1 MTVFRVNKDK
11 ENPYMMVNKF
21 FIHDNRLS
29 LKAKGLMSY
38 FLSRPDDWE
47 FYVSEIKKHTT
58 DKETSISNAIKELI
72 ENGYIKRTSKREENG
87 KFKGGYDYEVY
98 ETPVNIVSNETAC
111 TEYEPKLENPE
122 SGKSRTG
129 EIPNWENQRLLNN
142 DIKLNNDNTT
152 NKSSSCC
159 GNLEVFK
166 TFERCGFGLLSP
178 MLMEKIAADIEIYSA
193 EWVKEAAEIA
203 DSQGKHTYAY
213 VKGILENWKANGKNS
228 SEFKKSKSRK
238 SSNSKNK
245 KDTFNNFEQRSYN
258 FEELETDL
266 IGWYLSEEN

>member
-142 DIKLNNDNTT
+142 ECLLNNEGYYRKEVEDIISYYCSKALVTEVQLKPTEIKAVIKLVEDNIPI
-152 NKSSSCC
+152 
-159 GNLEVFK
+159 NLVK
-166 TFERCGFGLLSP
+166 QGID
-178 MLMEKIAADIEIYSA
+178 IA
-193 EWVKEAAEIA
+193 
-203 DSQGKHTYAY
+203 
-213 VKGILENWKANGKNS
+213 
-228 SEFKKSKSRK
+228 
-238 SSNSKNK
+238 
-245 KDTFNNFEQRSYN
+245 FNNFKPSFEGDKIKTFKYCDPVIRGLNAKYKVKKEGADNGSNKNN
-258 FEELETDL
+258 FGEELRQQG
-266 IGWYLSEEN
+266 IGI

>member
-1 MTVFRVNKDK
+1 MAVFRVIKNK
-11 ENPYMMVNKF
+11 ENPYIMINKY
-21 FIHDNRLS
+21 FIYDDRLS

-47 FYVSEIKKHTT
+47 FYQNEILQHCKDRK
-58 DKETSISNAIKELI
+58 DSLSNAVKEL
-72 ENGYIKRTSKREENG
+72 EKFGYIIRHLRRDSEG
-87 KFKGGYDYEVY
+87 KLLGGHDYEVF
-98 ETPVNIVSNETAC
+98 EIPESINNDETAC
-111 TEYEPKLENPE
+111 TDLTDSGKTEIGKNRNREKPNSENP
-122 SGKSRTG
+122 
-129 EIPNWENQRLLNN
+129 PLLNN

-152 NKSSSCC
+152 NKSSSCCC

-213 VKGILENWKANGKNS
+213 VKGILENWKANGKNR